1 LDYDLNAIPVSD
13 NIFIFDSEDQMSEFM
28 TRKWE
33 EISEGAI
40 QRKAYFAAGLSGG
53 KTPVHF
59 YQRLAD
65 WDGRSFWERAHL
77 FLVDER
83 FLSFDNEDSNY
94 RMLRETL
101 FEKVPIPQENIH
113 PIPTEKRSLEISATE
128 YEEDLRKFFKVSKGQ
143 YPVFDLLL
151 LGIGEDG
158 HTASLFPG
166 SDALKERTHLTS
178 AVLLDE
184 VRHHR
189 ITLTLPV
196 INYGEH
202 VIFLVKGKNKAPVL
216 RKIINREDP
225 SLPASMLQPK
235 SGKLLFLIDREASSQ
250 LSL

>member
-1 LDYDLNAIPVSD
+1 MPVSD
-13 NIFIFDSEDQMSEFM
+13 NIFIFDSEDQMSEFV

-40 QRKAYFAAGLSGG
+40 EKKGYFAVGLSGG

-65 WDGRSFWERAHL
+65 WDGRSFWERTHL

-83 FLSFDNEDSNY
+83 FLSLDDKDSNY
-94 RMLRETL
+94 RMLREML
-101 FEKVPIPQENIH
+101 FEKIPIPSENIH
-113 PIPTEKRSLEISATE
+113 PIPTEKRSLEISARE

-166 SDALKERTHLTS
+166 SDALKERTRFTA
-178 AVLLDE
+178 AVVLDE
-184 VRHHR
+184 ARHHR

-196 INYGEH
+196 INDGEH
-202 VIFLVKGKNKAPVL
+202 VIFFVRGKNKASIL
-216 RKIINREDP
+216 RKIINKEDRA
-225 SLPASMLQPK
+225 LPASMVQPK